1 MSREFSSRESINS
14 FVPSFLRTFLSSSR
28 RACRSRILSF
38 FALPFP
44 ATNPVY
50 FFIGLASNRASRRLI
65 WSVTRSRFA
74 ELQRRFAGNFSLS
87 RLVEYSFSSL
97 SSESDAKEVQAFFE
111 GKDTSKFVMGLQQG
125 LDAVRANGKWVQ
137 RDAED
142 VKSWLREMGYLK

>member
-1 MSREFSSRESINS
+1 M
-14 FVPSFLRTFLSSSR
+14 
-28 RACRSRILSF
+28 
-38 FALPFP
+38 
-44 ATNPVY
+44 Y